1 MGHIVLLGDSIFDN
15 ARYVPDRPAVI
26 EQVRESLPTDWNAT
40 LLAVDGHV
48 VEDVAKQLR
57 GLPPAATHLF
67 ISAGGNDALGEST
80 ILHES
85 VVSVG
90 EALDLLAEVQARFR
104 DEYREMLRAVRTTGL
119 PTAVCTVYDSVPILG
134 GEEKTALALFNEV
147 ILREAFAGGLA
158 VLDLRLI
165 CTSPADYSHVSPIE
179 PSMIGGAKI
188 ARLIADVAQQHDFSR
203 PRAVV
208 YPGP

>member
-15 ARYVPDRPAVI
+15 TRYVPDQPAVI
-26 EQVRESLPTDWNAT
+26 EQVRGSLPAEWKVT

-57 GLPPAATHLF
+57 GLPPDATHLF
-67 ISAGGNDALGEST
+67 ISAGGNDALREST

-90 EALDLLAEVQARFR
+90 EALGLLAEVQARFR
-104 DEYREMLRAVRTTGL
+104 DEYREMLHAVRTTRL
-119 PTAVCTVYDSVPILG
+119 PTAVCTVYDSVPMLG
-134 GEEKTALALFNEV
+134 VEEKTAMALFNEV
-147 ILREAFAGGLA
+147 ILREAFTGGLA

>member
-1 MGHIVLLGDSIFDN
+1 MPHLVLLGDSVFDN

-26 EQVRESLPTDWNAT
+26 EQVRESLPADWRAT

-57 GLPPAATHLF
+57 GLPPDATHLF

-90 EALDLLAEVQARFR
+90 EALSLLAEVQDRFR
-104 DEYREMLRAVRTTGL
+104 GEYQEMLRAVRATGL
-119 PTAVCTVYDSVPILG
+119 PAAVCTVYDSIPMLG
-134 GEEKTALALFNEV
+134 VEEKTAMALFNEV
-147 ILREAFAGGLA
+147 ILREAFVGGLP
-158 VLDLRLI
+158 VLDLRLV
-165 CTSPADYSHVSPIE
+165 CTNPADYSHVSPIE